1 MDRAGRLMSFSEEV
15 FCGRDETAVLEL
27 EEVDVLRER
36 IGVEVDD
43 KVDSMDLVE
52 RLDSASQV
60 RDGQHPIYTYISVEF
75 E

>member
-1 MDRAGRLMSFSEEV
+1 MSFSVEA

-27 EEVDVLRER
+27 EEVEVLRER

-52 RLDSASQV
+52 RLDK
-60 RDGQHPIYTYISVEF
+60 PEF
-75 E
+75 KLAEGRFSGPRWSTSHLHLYLSRI